1 MTTSPTARDIAI
13 IWSSHATDHFA
24 EGWIEPPKAPLQNAL
39 FNMWTGDKFVRYD
52 CTIRFWEP
60 PTTSSVVWWK
70 PFFSQSITA
79 GYDQE
84 RHWWEIQQ
92 DVTIYTSNCV
102 LLPKYPIC
110 PIRITW
116 KEREIALR
124 GSLAIVPRG
133 VRFKL

>member
-24 EGWIEPPKAPLQNAL
+24 EGWIEPPAAPLQNAL
-39 FNMWTGDKFVRYD
+39 FNLWTGEKLTRYD

-70 PFFSQSITA
+70 PLFSQSKTA
-79 GYDQE
+79 FDDGRQ
-84 RHWWEIQQ
+84 WWEILQ
-92 DVTIYTSNCV
+92 DVTIWTGNRP

-124 GSLAIVPRG
+124 NSLAIVPRG